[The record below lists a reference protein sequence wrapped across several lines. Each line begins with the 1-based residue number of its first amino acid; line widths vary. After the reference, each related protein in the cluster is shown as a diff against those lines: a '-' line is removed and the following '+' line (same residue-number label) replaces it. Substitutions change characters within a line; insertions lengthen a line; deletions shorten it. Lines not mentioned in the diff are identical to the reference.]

1 MLEVQIN
8 KRILHIA
15 GEKVE
20 ISKELFRWIYENT
33 NTQVMFNLIIGD

>member
-1 MLEVQIN
+1 MLEIQIN

-15 GEKVE
+15 GEKIE
-20 ISKELFRWIYENT
+20 ISREMAHWIYENT